1 MPEAAD
7 PHLLEIEFCSDW
19 RIGTGT
25 RTATVD
31 SLVARDGEELPRVP
45 AKTVAGI
52 WRDGCELAARAL
64 DAELSKKPWTSWL
77 EYLFGKETGVVGQSP
92 KHDPGNAYDPPIP
105 AALMPSAARFSEA
118 IRQRLRTPQPLEDVT
133 ALRSA
138 FTFIKPGVKIDDA
151 SGRAQDDFLRF
162 EEVSRA
168 GAVLRAPFWLRNDPG
183 PSQRQVALA
192 LLAAG
197 AGLVERMGGSRR
209 RGLGRCRWRV
219 LQPDE
224 TELAPAAALEALPPD
239 PGQRP
244 HVDVIET
251 ASAPAPSAAGE
262 WIEYDLRMELIDPV
276 VITAQVVGNV
286 VESLDQI
293 PGAVLLRWFA
303 TEARRRGV
311 DASPWIRE
319 GLIRVLPAT
328 LEVEGERGLPVP
340 LAFHRVKGTDN
351 VLNQLMVMPADGE
364 QLKQI
369 RGGYVAEGTRTPA
382 SLRTPRFSSHTKNT
396 IQDDVQRP
404 TSAVGG
410 LHTYQA
416 IPEGSVLHSR
426 LILDRALAELVPG
439 GPETL
444 SGETR
449 LGRSRK
455 DDFGRTYIRVRPR
468 PARDVATAA
477 ALPVVHEFAVWLE
490 TDVLLRGRSGGWSTS
505 VDELIG
511 AIGERLRTK
520 LRRKRD
526 APVFVRPRRHDG
538 FQSVWN
544 LPKPSLIAFRAGSC
558 FTVQTVDD
566 GGAEIGGLVDGIG
579 ERPAEG
585 FGRIR
590 LRDPLLDFTRGT
602 LVAQAVPTVNQVG
615 NLSHPSVPLSKKD
628 GEFAVVVERAAW
640 REWIWRRA
648 EEMTAEA
655 RVRSSLLG
663 FTAQVPT
670 SSQIGG
676 LRSATLGIR
685 RFADADSART
695 WLASLH
701 AKEKK
706 FFDPVA
712 ALLARPEAV
721 WEELEGGGAPPAL
734 LLTGGD
740 PSVLREELWG
750 EAVRAVILTAARA
763 RQIGLDVP
771 FTARTEEV
779 LHAGS

>member
-1 MPEAAD
+1 MREAAD
-7 PHLLEIEFCSDW
+7 PHLLEIEFRSDW

-31 SLVARDGEELPRVP
+31 SLVARDGDELPRVP

-52 WRDGCELAARAL
+52 WRDGCEMAARAL
-64 DAELSKKPWTSWL
+64 DAELSEKSWTSWL
-77 EYLFGKETGVVGQSP
+77 EYLFGKETGVAGQSP
-92 KHDPGNAYDPPIP
+92 KQDEGNAYDPPIP

-118 IRQRLRTPQPLEDVT
+118 IRQRLRVPQPSEDVA

-138 FTFIKPGVKIDDA
+138 FTFIKPGVKIDDV

-168 GAVLRAPFWLRNDPG
+168 GAVLRGPFWLRDDLK
-183 PSQRQVALA
+183 PSQQQVALA

-209 RGLGRCRWRV
+209 RGLGRCRWRI
-219 LQPDE
+219 LQPSG

-244 HVDVIET
+244 HVDVIRAT
-251 ASAPAPSAAGE
+251 SAAVPEPAGE
-262 WIEYDLRMELIDPV
+262 WVEYDLRLELIDPV
-276 VITAQVVGNV
+276 VITAQVAGNV

-293 PGAVLLRWFA
+293 PGAALLRWFA

-328 LEVEGERGLPVP
+328 LEVDGERGLPVP
-340 LAFHRVKGTDN
+340 LAFHRVKGTED
-351 VLNQLMVMPADGE
+351 VLNRLVVMPADGE

-369 RGGYVAEGTRTPA
+369 RGGYVAEGARTPA
-382 SLRTPRFSSHTKNT
+382 SLHSARLSSHTKNT
-396 IQDDVQRP
+396 IEDKSQRP

-410 LHTYQA
+410 VYTYQA
-416 IPEGSVLHSR
+416 VPEGTVLHSR

-439 GPETL
+439 GAETL

-455 DDFGRTYIRVRPR
+455 DDFGRTYIHVRPR
-468 PARDVATAA
+468 PAGDVVTAA
-477 ALPVVHEFAVWLE
+477 PLPIVREFTVWLE
-490 TDVLLRGRSGGWSTS
+490 TDVLLRGPSGGWSTS
-505 VDELIG
+505 VDDLID
-511 AIGERLRTK
+511 AIGERVGTG
-520 LRRKRD
+520 LRRKKD
-526 APVFVRPRRHDG
+526 APLFVRLRRHEG

-544 LPKPSLIAFRAGSC
+544 LPKPSLVAFRAGSC
-558 FTVQTVDD
+558 FTVQTVDE
-566 GGAEIGGLVDGIG
+566 GGAEIGDLVDGIG

-602 LVAQAVPTVNQVG
+602 LADAPEPATDKAT
-615 NLSHPSVPLSKKD
+615 HPSNPTIPLSEED
-628 GEFAVVVERAAW
+628 GKFAEVVERAAW

-648 EEMTAEA
+648 EEVTAEA
-655 RVRSSLLG
+655 PVRSSLLG
-663 FTAQVPT
+663 FTAQIPT

-685 RFADADSART
+685 RFSDADSART

-701 AKEKK
+701 ERKK
-706 FFDPVA
+706 NFFDPIA

-721 WEELEGGGAPPAL
+721 WEELERGGAPPAP
-734 LLTGGD
+734 LLTGRD
-740 PSVLREELWG
+740 RSVLREELWG

-771 FTARTEEV
+771 FTAHTEEV